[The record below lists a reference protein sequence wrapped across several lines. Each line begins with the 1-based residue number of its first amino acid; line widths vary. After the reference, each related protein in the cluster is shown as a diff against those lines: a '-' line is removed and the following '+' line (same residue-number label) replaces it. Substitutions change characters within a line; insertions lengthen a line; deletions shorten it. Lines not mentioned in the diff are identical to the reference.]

1 MIQES
6 RGCNALTSLISLRN
20 VSTTCGSGWVGCT
33 QSKSQQYGRL
43 IVDPPATAGGTD
55 INPRRHPS
63 RKEILTAMIEESYP
77 LSPMQEGMLF
87 HSLYGERLGI
97 YVQQLVCNFS
107 DELDAEAFNC
117 AWQYVL
123 KRHGILRASF
133 HTNGGAILQEVHSEV
148 DLPLVQEDWRNLPD
162 RKSVV

>member
-55 INPRRHPS
+55 IKPNDPRVTRLQCLDVIDQPWRDGSTTCGSGWVGCTQSKSQQYRRLIVDPPATQVDPMIQES
-63 RKEILTAMIEESYP
+63 RGCNALT
-77 LSPMQEGMLF
+77 
-87 HSLYGERLGI
+87 SLMSFASCQYHLRQRAGRL
-97 YVQQLVCNFS
+97 Y
-107 DELDAEAFNC
+107 
-117 AWQYVL
+117 
-123 KRHGILRASF
+123 
-133 HTNGGAILQEVHSEV
+133 AIKISATA
-148 DLPLVQEDWRNLPD
+148 
-162 RKSVV
+162 